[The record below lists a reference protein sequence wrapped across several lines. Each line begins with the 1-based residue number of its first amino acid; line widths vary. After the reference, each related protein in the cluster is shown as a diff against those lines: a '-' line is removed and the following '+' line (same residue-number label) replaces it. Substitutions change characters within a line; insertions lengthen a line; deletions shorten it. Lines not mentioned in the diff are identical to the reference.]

1 MMKIKIFS
9 VFSIFILAFS
19 FLLNLSLL
27 LNFEKAFAIG
37 NAQNYFQCILW
48 IITTFAFITAAWEI
62 YKKGQYRIFKSLLY
76 LSIPMIFIYNSI
88 IYQFNFGP
96 ELSIWIGSTDSKTLS
111 MGTNF
116 HAFVLNYK
124 FSLSTIPKDNMLKL
138 GINLF
143 SIIILVLLK
152 RLRIEEPTIATKND
166 GKHT

>member
-48 IITTFAFITAAWEI
+48 IITTFAFITATWEI